1 MRRTTTAVGNPLW
14 RMVGFLT
21 IPHILVFLVGVH
33 IYRKFSTEIHGLE
46 IGEGKRLGNR
56 GVERGKG
63 LRGIILTL

>member
-46 IGEGKRLGNR
+46 IGEGKGA
-56 GVERGKG
+56 GE
-63 LRGIILTL
+63 

>member
-33 IYRKFSTEIHGLE
+33 IYRKFSTEIHG
-46 IGEGKRLGNR
+46 EGKRLGNR
-56 GVERGKG
+56 GVERGKELG
-63 LRGIILTL
+63 